1 MPSVAKTQFDEN
13 KKDIDQL
20 WSIHQDVAGAGPGR
34 KHGVDVLNRAAI
46 VFVTACWESYV
57 EDLATEAFDYVLAN
71 APAATVIPMKV
82 RTFATKDLFEQ
93 KDRRKIW
100 DIADAGWKTL
110 LQAHKTAT
118 LNKTI
123 GHFNTPKTAQV
134 NSLYEELLGIPAVSS
149 AWHWKSM
156 TSAQAEAKLDE
167 YITIRGNIAHRTEH
181 DETVYKDW
189 GTDYLAHVE
198 SLVQATDRAVAQ
210 HMKSVVGTT
219 PW

>member
-1 MPSVAKTQFDEN
+1 MPSVAKSQFAEN

-57 EDLATEAFDYVLAN
+57 EDLATEAFDFMLAN
-71 APAATVIPMKV
+71 AAVATAIPMKV
-82 RTFATKDLFEQ
+82 RNFATKELFEQ
-93 KDRRKIW
+93 KDSRKIW
-100 DIADAGWKTL
+100 DIADAGWKSL
-110 LQAHKTAT
+110 LQAHKAAT
-118 LNKTI
+118 LKRMI
-123 GHFNTPKTAQV
+123 GHFNTPQTAQV
-134 NSLYEELLGIPAVSS
+134 NALYEELLGIPAVSS

-156 TSAQAEAKLDE
+156 TSAQAESKLDE
-167 YITIRGNIAHRTEH
+167 YITIRGNIAHRTAH
-181 DETVYKDW
+181 DETVYKNW

-198 SLVQATDRAVAQ
+198 SLVEATEKAVAQ
-210 HMKSVVGTT
+210 HVEGVVGTS